1 MYVIL
6 TLLLFIGG
14 LVLQTSVFYRFPIGG
29 MKPDLIVI
37 MVVYLGL
44 VKGPEIGSVSGFLFG
59 LLHDTVSG
67 TSLGSN
73 ALSKTIIGFFC
84 GVGGKR
90 LYTHSMFSQI
100 LCVGISSV
108 VNILLRL
115 SIHGFTTGWQ
125 HALLYETLYTLIC
138 CPWIVLIFR
147 QIETRFG
154 KQSSSLKF

>member
-1 MYVIL
+1 MYIIF

-14 LVLQTSVFYRFPIGG
+14 MVLQTSVFHRIPIGG
-29 MKPDLIVI
+29 MKPDLVVV

-44 VKGPEIGSVSGFLFG
+44 VKGPETGSLSGFLFG

-67 TSLGSN
+67 ASLGSN

-84 GVGGKR
+84 GIGGKR
-90 LYTHSMFSQI
+90 LYTHSMFSQF
-100 LCVGISSV
+100 LCVGMSSV

-115 SIHGFTTGWQ
+115 SIHGFTAGWQ
-125 HALLYETLYTLIC
+125 QALLYETLYTLIC

-147 QIETRFG
+147 QIEIRFG
-154 KQSSSLKF
+154 KQSSSLNF